1 MQVETSGVP
10 AEARPPQNQPAFK
23 LQYDPALPITAHRDE
38 VIEAIRRHQVI
49 VLCGATGSGKSTQLP
64 KLCIEAGRGANGM
77 IGHTQPRRIAARA
90 LANRLA
96 EETGTTVGGAIGYK
110 VRFNDRTGP
119 DCRIKLMTDGI
130 LLKELESDSLLRRY
144 DTLIIDEAHERS
156 LNIDLLLGVL
166 KQLLPK
172 RLDLRLIVTSATI
185 DPGKFAAF
193 FGGGEGRAGDVRVGG
208 DVVAEAGGGRAGDGA
223 RDAGEARVGAV
234 AGESGGTPVGG
245 PRVPVIEVSGRS
257 YPVETRYRPLIT
269 SRDGERSTFDT
280 SDSGDD
286 VSVAVADDEDTVELT
301 LPEGIIEAVRELDAP
316 GRGSAFGQGS
326 RGDVLVFLPGEKH
339 IREAADALEKAR
351 MPNTEILPLFA
362 RLSASDQERIFKRHG
377 TRRIVLATNVAETS
391 LTVPGIRF
399 VIDSGLA
406 RISRYSV
413 RGKVQRLPIERI
425 SKASA
430 DQRKGRCGRE
440 AEGICIR
447 LYSEEDFGQ
456 REDFTPPEVLRT
468 NLASVILR
476 MAALGLGDP
485 ESFPFL
491 DPPDTRLVNDGVRL
505 LQELKAMDDDR
516 RVTSLGEQIAGIPV
530 DPRLGRMLL
539 AASRQRCLTEMLIV
553 AAFLEGQDPR
563 ERPSDAQQQASQ
575 KHAAFADPRSDFN
588 TVLNI
593 WKTYNEQAAALSR
606 NQLRKWCK
614 EHFLSFLRMR
624 EWQDLHTQLSQS
636 IAELKLRLNQMPAN
650 YTDLHQAILTGFLGS
665 IGELD
670 EKREYNGPR
679 GLRFVVAP
687 GTPLA
692 SKPPRWIVAGSI
704 VETTRLYARMVAA
717 VDTGWIEAAGSHL
730 LKRSYSEPHW
740 EAARGYVSAYETVA
754 LYGLTLASRRR
765 VNYGAIAPKEARD
778 MFIREALVD
787 TPEEERDDD
796 EYLVEGS
803 GRGGAGR
810 GGRGGRG
817 GGGADDGSA
826 LTGAD
831 LNAAMA
837 DRSAALASRRGDQA
851 SHARQRQR
859 AVVQGDFF
867 EANRRL
873 RAEIEALEAK
883 IRRRDVVVDEESQ
896 VEFYASRIPERVNSV
911 AAFNH
916 WRAEAE
922 RTNPRLLYMSRAD
935 LMQRDA
941 QEAGA
946 ERFPDAWAVGA
957 NQLPLQYKFEPAE
970 SGDGMT
976 LIVPEPL
983 IDMVNAEQTAW
994 LVPGMRLEKI
1004 TAVFRALPKAQR
1016 KLLVPVPDFAR
1027 QALDELV
1034 ADEARLGRLPGF
1046 HEWMAQWVT
1055 QHVGAA
1061 VKASD
1066 IAALELPDHL
1076 RINFRVLDANDRV
1089 VAEGRDLLAVKRRLF
1104 EAEQVAK
1111 GVVGV
1116 AAGRV
1121 GASAPTGHGVH
1132 AGVQGA
1138 RGEQAGQSARRGEG
1152 QGVRR
1157 AHEDG
1162 GNGQSL
1168 RDALP
1173 GYSGGSDAQVG
1184 DTARPGKTGARGTQ
1198 GDQSSRAGE
1207 NRTRGAQASQPS
1219 RVGENSTRGAQA
1231 SQPSRAGENS
1241 ARGGQVIQPSRVGE
1255 TGSRGALTVGGHDAG
1270 SSRGD
1275 GEGAQGAHGGLS
1287 LRDAL
1292 AGLVRAT
1299 NTPAASQPTRGGPPQ
1314 RQPVPPPGHTPPPSP
1329 PPPRTQ
1335 PPRTLPPRTP
1345 LPAPASAA
1353 PSAPPPPLHRQWDFG
1368 DLPESREV
1376 ERNRL
1381 RLVVYPAVE
1390 DRVGGVVLIEARN
1403 AAAAESISRAGLVRL
1418 AMLALPQQV
1427 KYVHKRVTDDRDLV
1441 LLSGGLSLDQS
1452 LADALTQRTFRE
1464 CFLPAE
1470 VPLPRTAQE
1479 FNKLLDSRRSQLSD
1493 VGDRLAGI
1501 VTLTLKEWRAARTAL
1516 NGIRSGASYADVVR
1530 DVAAQLLLLLPP
1542 DLIETTPR
1550 PWLDYLSRYLKA
1562 ITRRIER
1569 LPPNVRR
1576 DAELAAKVKPFST
1589 ALALLMAQ
1597 PALSGVRPELD
1608 ELRWMI
1614 EEFRVSLF
1622 AQELKTMIRVSEKR
1636 LEEQLSLAREAQR

>member
-1 MQVETSGVP
+1 MQVENRGAP
-10 AEARPPQNQPAFK
+10 EGEPEARRTRNPPAFR
-23 LQYDPALPITAHRDE
+23 LHYDPALPITAHRDE

-64 KLCIEAGRGANGM
+64 KLCVEAGRGVNGI

-90 LANRLA
+90 LASRLA

-130 LLKELESDSLLRRY
+130 LLKELESDRLLRRY

-166 KQLLPK
+166 TQLLPK
-172 RLDLRLIVTSATI
+172 RPDLRLIVTSATI
-185 DPGKFAAF
+185 DPGRFAAF
-193 FGGGEGRAGDVRVGG
+193 FGGGEAGKPARAVDEPGVGDAPAGETGVTG
-208 DVVAEAGGGRAGDGA
+208 AGGSA
-223 RDAGEARVGAV
+223 
-234 AGESGGTPVGG
+234 
-245 PRVPVIEVSGRS
+245 VPVIEVSGRS
-257 YPVETRYRPLIT
+257 YPVDVRYRPLIK
-269 SRDGERSTFDT
+269 SRDGERSAFST
-280 SDSGDD
+280 SDSADD
-286 VSVAVADDEDTVELT
+286 VSVAVADDEDSVELT
-301 LPEGIIEAVRELDAP
+301 LPEGIIEAIRELDAP

-339 IREAADALEKAR
+339 IREAADALDKAR
-351 MPNTEILPLFA
+351 LPNTEILPLFA
-362 RLSASDQERIFKRHG
+362 RLSTSDQERIFKRHG
-377 TRRIVLATNVAETS
+377 MRRIVLATNVAETS

-476 MAALGLGDP
+476 MATLGLGDP

-491 DPPDTRLVNDGVRL
+491 DPPDTRLVNDGIRL

-516 RVTSLGEQIAGIPV
+516 RVTTLGEQIAGIPV

-575 KHAAFADPRSDFN
+575 KHALFADPRSDFN
-588 TVLNI
+588 AVLNI
-593 WKTYNEQAAALSR
+593 WKSYHEQAAALSR

-614 EHFLSFLRMR
+614 EQFLSFLRMR

-636 IAELKLRLNQMPAN
+636 IAELKLKLNQAPAN

-679 GLRFVVAP
+679 GVRFVVAP

-717 VDTGWIEAAGSHL
+717 VDPGWIEAAGSHL
-730 LKRSYSEPHW
+730 LKRTYSEPHW
-740 EAARGYVSAYETVA
+740 EAARGYVSAYESVA
-754 LYGLTLASRRR
+754 LYGLMLASRRR

-778 MFIREALVD
+778 LFIREALVD
-787 TPEEERDDD
+787 TPDEERGYEDD
-796 EYLVEGS
+796 YLVSAGGEGGGPGDAGDRGGRVGGGGAS
-803 GRGGAGR
+803 GRGGR
-810 GGRGGRG
+810 S
-817 GGGADDGSA
+817 GGGADDG

-837 DRSAALASRRGDQA
+837 DRSAARASRRGDQT

-859 AVVQGDFF
+859 AVVEGDFF
-867 EANRRL
+867 EANRQL

-896 VEFYASRIPERVNSV
+896 VEFYAARIPERVNSV

-922 RTNPRLLYMSRAD
+922 RATPRLLYMSRTD

-941 QEAGA
+941 EEAGG
-946 ERFPDAWAVGA
+946 ERFPDALPVGA

-970 SGDGMT
+970 SGDGVT
-976 LIVPEPL
+976 LVVPELL
-983 IDMVNAEQTAW
+983 IEMVNAEQTAW

-1004 TAVFRALPKAQR
+1004 IAVFRALPKAQR
-1016 KLLVPVPDFAR
+1016 KFLVPVPDFAR
-1027 QALDELV
+1027 QALDDLTAE
-1034 ADEARLGRLPGF
+1034 EARLGRLPGF
-1046 HEWMAQWVT
+1046 HEWMAQWIT
-1055 QHVGAA
+1055 QHVGSA
-1061 VKASD
+1061 VKASEV
-1066 IAALELPDHL
+1066 AALELPDHL
-1076 RINFRVLDANDRV
+1076 RINFRVLDAEDRV
-1089 VAEGRDLLAVKRRLF
+1089 IAEGRDLLAVKRRLF
-1104 EAEQVAK
+1104 EAEQRAR
-1111 GVVGV
+1111 GVQVGFSPGV
-1116 AAGRV
+1116 AVAQSNRVGTGVAVGRGVYAGAQVAPGVQVPAPAGRV
-1121 GASAPTGHGVH
+1121 
-1132 AGVQGA
+1132 
-1138 RGEQAGQSARRGEG
+1138 E
-1152 QGVRR
+1152 
-1157 AHEDG
+1157 
-1162 GNGQSL
+1162 
-1168 RDALP
+1168 
-1173 GYSGGSDAQVG
+1173 
-1184 DTARPGKTGARGTQ
+1184 
-1198 GDQSSRAGE
+1198 
-1207 NRTRGAQASQPS
+1207 RGAQAHGRGVQNVRDARAGGGAGQAERGAP
-1219 RVGENSTRGAQA
+1219 VPGRGAQSSLDTHA
-1231 SQPSRAGENS
+1231 KGE
-1241 ARGGQVIQPSRVGE
+1241 
-1255 TGSRGALTVGGHDAG
+1255 AG
-1270 SSRGD
+1270 SVERG
-1275 GEGAQGAHGGLS
+1275 GAQGAQTGGGGASPPAGEGARPGRSAEHGGLS
-1287 LRDAL
+1287 LREAL
-1292 AGLVRAT
+1292 AGLVLAT
-1299 NTPAASQPTRGGPPQ
+1299 NTQAPQPASGGAPHGQPGLSQRQTTPSIGQSASPQ
-1314 RQPVPPPGHTPPPSP
+1314 RQSTHSGRQQVPPTDRGV
-1329 PPPRTQ
+1329 
-1335 PPRTLPPRTP
+1335 P
-1345 LPAPASAA
+1345 LAHASPASSASPNRQPALSGGRSGSPASVTHA
-1353 PSAPPPPLHRQWDFG
+1353 PPAPPPPLHRQWDFG
-1368 DLPESREV
+1368 DLPASREV

-1381 RLVVYPAVE
+1381 RLVVFPAVE
-1390 DRVGGVVLIEARN
+1390 DRGSGVVLIEARS
-1403 AAAAESISRAGLVRL
+1403 AVAAESISRAGLVRL
-1418 AMLALPQQV
+1418 AMLALPQQA
-1427 KYVHKRVTDDRDLV
+1427 KYAYKRIADDRELV
-1441 LLSGGLSLDQS
+1441 LLSGGLALDQS
-1452 LADALTQRTFRE
+1452 LADAVTQRAFRE

-1470 VPLPRTAQE
+1470 VALPRTAQD
-1479 FNKLLDSRRSQLSD
+1479 FNKLLDNRRAQLSD
-1493 VGDRLAGI
+1493 VADRLAGI
-1501 VTLTLKEWRAARTAL
+1501 ITLALKEWRTARTAL

-1530 DVAAQLLLLLPP
+1530 EVDAQLLLLMPR
-1542 DLIETTPR
+1542 DFIETTPR
-1550 PWLDYLSRYLKA
+1550 PWLDYLPRYLKA

-1569 LPPNVRR
+1569 LPPNVQR
-1576 DAELAAKVKPFST
+1576 DAELSAKVRPFTT
-1589 ALALLMAQ
+1589 ALHSLMAQ

-1622 AQELKTMIRVSEKR
+1622 AQELKTMIKVSEKR
-1636 LEEQLSLAREAQR
+1636 LAEQLSLAREAQR